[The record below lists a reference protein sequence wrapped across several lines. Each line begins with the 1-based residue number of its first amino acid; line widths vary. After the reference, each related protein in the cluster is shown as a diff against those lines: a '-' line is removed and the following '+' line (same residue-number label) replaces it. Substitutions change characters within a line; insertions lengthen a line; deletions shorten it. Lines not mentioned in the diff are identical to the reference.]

1 MRLFKTK
8 FSFKYYFA
16 WVIGGPI
23 IGYDRYKD
31 DPTIIIIIPFMIME
45 FSMKR

>member
-1 MRLFKTK
+1 MGLSR

-16 WVIGGPI
+16 WVVGGV

-31 DPTIIIIIPFMIME
+31 DPTIIIIMPFMIME